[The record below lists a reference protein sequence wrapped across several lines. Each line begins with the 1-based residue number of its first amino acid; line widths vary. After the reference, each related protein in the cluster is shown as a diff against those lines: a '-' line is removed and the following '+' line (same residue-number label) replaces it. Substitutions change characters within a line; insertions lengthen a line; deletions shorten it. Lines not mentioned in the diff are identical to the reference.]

1 MTVSTVRASLH
12 PGREGLLV
20 QSAAD
25 QVHNVEAA
33 QGWQVQVLA
42 NVAMT
47 DYTSQAK
54 GRKRWRSCAPSESPL
69 HGHTSVT

>member
-47 DYTSQAK
+47 VYTSQAQ
-54 GRKRWRSCAPSESPL
+54 GRKCWRSSAPSKSLL
-69 HGHTSVT
+69 HGHASVT